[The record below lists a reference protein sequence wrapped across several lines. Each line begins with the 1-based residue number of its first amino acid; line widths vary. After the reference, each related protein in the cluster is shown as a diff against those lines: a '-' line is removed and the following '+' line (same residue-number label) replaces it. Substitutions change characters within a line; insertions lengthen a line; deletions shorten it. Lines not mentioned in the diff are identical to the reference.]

1 MLYLYVF
8 PPYENADSQCATVT
22 CVACAEGV
30 GAGVAVGAGVG
41 VGVGVGVGLG
51 VSVGVGVG
59 VSGGVCG
66 GGALAS
72 RGGRFDPDW
81 PPPQAAKTK
90 NTAQTQRRSA
100 IVYL

>member
-30 GAGVAVGAGVG
+30 GVGVG
-41 VGVGVGVGLG
+41 VGVGLGVGVGAGVGVGLG
-51 VSVGVGVG
+51 VSVGVGV
-59 VSGGVCG
+59 VCG

-72 RGGRFDPDW
+72 GGGRFDPDC
-81 PPPQAAKTK
+81 PPPQAAKTN
-90 NTAQTQRRSA
+90 NTAQIQRRSA